1 MMHCVN
7 GKIMISYTIDL
18 LKKLLPLKLDQ
29 IFEVY
34 DKVLAIG
41 KMLIVILRHFSFY
54 FSVMICEEVDQKL
67 LATGQITMFWVDAH
81 PFKWP

>member
-7 GKIMISYTIDL
+7 GKIMIAYTTNL
-18 LKKLLPLKLDQ
+18 LKKCCHSNK
-29 IFEVY
+29 IEYSRFEV
-34 DKVLAIG
+34 LTIG
-41 KMLIVILRHFSFY
+41 KMSIVILRHFSFY